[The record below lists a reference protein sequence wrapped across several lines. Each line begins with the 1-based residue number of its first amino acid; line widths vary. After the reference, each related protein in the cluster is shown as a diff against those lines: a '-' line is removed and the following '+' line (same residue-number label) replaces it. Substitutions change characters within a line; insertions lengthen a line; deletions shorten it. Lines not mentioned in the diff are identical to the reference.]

1 VMRLIPH
8 RLPRTHETVADRAH
22 SPTPCGSPE
31 TCDRAA
37 RSRPRRRTLELLRRQ
52 AGTALVVVAV
62 ITLAMAGMTGRAAAA
77 QVLAAP
83 AASVD
88 QVLANLR
95 AWLVGILAGLATVFL
110 TLGGIRYV
118 MAGGNPGEIEKAKS
132 AFRGAGIGY
141 GLAVLAPLVV
151 SVLRGI
157 VGG

>member
-1 VMRLIPH
+1 MCLTPR
-8 RLPRTHETVADRAH
+8 RLPHTQDGGDRPHPPA
-22 SPTPCGSPE
+22 
-31 TCDRAA
+31 TCDHRA
-37 RSRPRRRTLELLRRQ
+37 RSTRPRRPTIEGSLR
-52 AGTALVVVAV
+52 AVGMAVAV
-62 ITLAMAGMTGRAAAA
+62 AAVIVVGMAAATEQAAAA
-77 QVLAAP
+77 EVMAGLVAAP

-88 QVLANLR
+88 QVLTNLR
-95 AWLVGILAGLATVFL
+95 AWLIGILAGLATVFL

-141 GLAVLAPLVV
+141 ALAILAPLVV

>member
-1 VMRLIPH
+1 M
-8 RLPRTHETVADRAH
+8 
-22 SPTPCGSPE
+22 
-31 TCDRAA
+31 
-37 RSRPRRRTLELLRRQ
+37 LLRTVGI
-52 AGTALVVVAV
+52 AVVVAAV
-62 ITLAMAGMTGRAAAA
+62 IALGMTAAPGRAAAA
-77 QVLAAP
+77 ELMAAP

>member
-1 VMRLIPH
+1 MRLIPH
-8 RLPRTHETVADRAH
+8 RLPHTQPALADRPHPPAT
-22 SPTPCGSPE
+22 SGI
-31 TCDRAA
+31 RA
-37 RSRPRRRTLELLRRQ
+37 RSTRSRRRLLR
-52 AGTALVVVAV
+52 AVGMALVVAAV
-62 ITLAMAGMTGRAAAA
+62 ITLGMAGATGRAAAA
-77 QVLAAP
+77 EWVAAP

>member
-1 VMRLIPH
+1 MRLIPH
-8 RLPRTHETVADRAH
+8 RRSPAREAAADRRFPPATYIGER
-22 SPTPCGSPE
+22 SP
-31 TCDRAA
+31 
-37 RSRPRRRTLELLRRQ
+37 RPRRRAPEVGLR
-52 AGTALVVVAV
+52 A
-62 ITLAMAGMTGRAAAA
+62 AGMALLVAAIIAVGMSAATGRAAAA
-77 QVLAAP
+77 ELAAP
-83 AASVD
+83 VASVD
-88 QVLANLR
+88 QVLVNLR